1 MSLMQAESPANET
14 ALPEWLSP
22 RQREQWMLVAL
33 AGLLFAALMAG
44 LMLGGLRIPPSAWFG
59 AGEDSAFYSGI
70 LVNIRLPRVL
80 LGGLVGAGLAL
91 SGASLQALFRNPLA
105 DPGLTGAASG
115 GILAVVA
122 GIVLIDMWG
131 GAIGHRLGPYALPLA
146 AALSCCLTTLVTYVL
161 ARDRD
166 GHVDIANLLLAGV
179 GINALA
185 MAVIGLFVSIADDA
199 QLRSIQFWM
208 MGSLAGANWVAVA
221 ATLPILAIAALTLSR
236 QARALDAFTLGE
248 GEAFLAGV
256 DTLHLKRIV
265 IGATALAIGASV
277 AFTGLVGFIGLLA
290 PHCARLLGGQ
300 RYRYVLPAS
309 ALLGAALVILADA
322 VARMAISPA
331 ELPIGVVTSLI
342 GAPAFIAI
350 LRRAQRG

>member
-1 MSLMQAESPANET
+1 MPARTQADMP
-14 ALPEWLSP
+14 ALPELFSP
-22 RQREQWMLVAL
+22 RRREQLMLAALLGLLLVAL
-33 AGLLFAALMAG
+33 AAG
-44 LMLGGLRIPPSAWFG
+44 LVLGGLRIPVSAWFG
-59 AGEDSAFYSGI
+59 AGEEHAFYSGI
-70 LVNIRLPRVL
+70 LFNIRLPRVL
-80 LGGLVGAGLAL
+80 LGGFVGAGLAL

-122 GIVLIDMWG
+122 GIVLIGSWG
-131 GAIGHRLGPYALPLA
+131 GTLGRGFEPYALPLA
-146 AALSCCLTTLVTYVL
+146 AALACFLTTLATYML

-166 GHVDIANLLLAGV
+166 GHVNIANLLLAGV

-185 MAVIGLFVSIADDA
+185 MAFVGLFVSIADDA

-208 MGSLAGANWVAVA
+208 MGSLAGANWVAAA
-221 ATLPILAIAALTLSR
+221 ATFPTLAIAAVVLMR

-256 DTLHLKRIV
+256 DTRILKRAV
-265 IGATALAIGASV
+265 IGATALAVGASV
-277 AFTGLVGFIGLLA
+277 AFTGMVGFVGLLA

-322 VARMAISPA
+322 VARTVISPA
-331 ELPIGVVTSLI
+331 ELPIGVVTSLL

-350 LRRAQRG
+350 LRKAQRA